1 MVFVALDFIQDDHTI
16 SMCRRLI
23 VIGVPVL
30 FFVFVLEIQVL
41 INPMYI
47 FMIRIHYHVVVIAD
61 FLFSDNYVARY
72 C

>member
-23 VIGVPVL
+23 VIGVLVL

-61 FLFSDNYVARY
+61 ILFSDNYVARY